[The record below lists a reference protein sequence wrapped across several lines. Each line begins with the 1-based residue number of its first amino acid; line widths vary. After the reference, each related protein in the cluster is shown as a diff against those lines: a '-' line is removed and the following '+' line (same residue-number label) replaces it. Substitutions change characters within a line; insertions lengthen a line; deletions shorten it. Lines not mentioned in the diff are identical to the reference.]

1 MKGFNWM
8 NIEQFKETLQGH
20 FITLTEE
27 QLNQYDTYF
36 RLLVEWNDK
45 INLTA
50 IVEKEEVYLKHF
62 YDSITPSFYID
73 INKIKTVCD
82 VGAGAGFPSIPLLIA
97 FPHLHVTIVDS
108 LNKRINFL
116 QLLVSELGL
125 HKQVQ
130 LIHGRAE
137 DAGRNKD
144 LREAFDLVTARAVAR
159 TNVLLEYCLPLT
171 KVNGLFLALKGQYL
185 EDEHLESKKATS
197 ILGGKFVNKHSFL
210 LPIEESE
217 RNIIEF
223 KKIKK
228 TPKTYPRKAGTPAK
242 KPIV

>member
-1 MKGFNWM
+1 M
-8 NIEQFKETLQGH
+8 NIEQFKETLQVHG
-20 FITLTEE
+20 ITLSDE
-27 QLNQYDTYF
+27 QLKQYDTYY

-45 INLTA
+45 VNLTA

-116 QLLVSELGL
+116 QLLVNELGL
-125 HKQVQ
+125 SKQVQ

-137 DAGRNKD
+137 DVGRDKEI
-144 LREAFDLVTARAVAR
+144 RETFDLVTARAVAR

-185 EDEHLESKKATS
+185 EDEHRESQKAIS
-197 ILGGKFVNKHSFL
+197 ILGGKFMNKHSFY
-210 LPIEESE
+210 LPLEDSE

-223 KKIKK
+223 HKIKR
-228 TPKTYPRKAGTPAK
+228 TPKAYPRKAGTPAK